1 MKNLPEQLLPLFII
15 SRIHQLPLLER
26 RENSILFP
34 PPPSHHA
41 IKTLFRCCFQIGL
54 NKFRS
59 LFYFLPCFASFVILR
74 DFLLPMIRMT
84 IMWYV
89 IRCMWFLYTL
99 TLGFNM
105 HNYSLIIFKLPTI
118 NFYYFSCC
126 GTKILYLYVYVLSL

>member
-34 PPPSHHA
+34 PPPSPPLSLTSRY
-41 IKTLFRCCFQIGL
+41 KTLFRCCFQIGL

-84 IMWYV
+84 IM
-89 IRCMWFLYTL
+89 
-99 TLGFNM
+99 
-105 HNYSLIIFKLPTI
+105 
-118 NFYYFSCC
+118 
-126 GTKILYLYVYVLSL
+126 